1 MRRVHWMELF
11 FDLVFVVFIG
21 QLAQGLGGEPGWQQF
36 ATFLFLFAIGWWAWI
51 NVTVTVNILP
61 NLPVRRLAIVMLLGM
76 LAVGAMAVAAPDAI
90 GNRGWLF
97 ALGCAGLRLVLLPL
111 WFFRAKRDHQSVRPP
126 LLYNGVTAALWVGSA
141 FVPQPEQLVVWVA
154 ATALEVGLTIF
165 ALQSD
170 APLADELEVPH
181 LTERLGLFVIIVM
194 GESVLSVIE
203 ALSANWEPAG
213 GLVAFLGLTLIAAL
227 AWTYFLHNARFLEE
241 GLDALLKA
249 RNTVAMRDVAMFMP
263 FVLVAGVT
271 AVAAGLAT
279 AVEYPAAPLS
289 LGSLVALFG
298 GLAAF
303 YLTGGFV
310 GIRMRRAT
318 RAMIPWLL
326 LGVGLPVLG
335 LALSWG
341 LGLSSTAAVA
351 VAAAAVAGMTLF
363 GELQGRR
370 AQLVAA
376 EA

>member
-1 MRRVHWMELF
+1 MELF

-21 QLAQGLGGEPGWQQF
+21 QLAHGLGGEPGWQQF

-51 NVTVTVNILP
+51 NVTVVINILP

-76 LAVGAMAVAAPDAI
+76 LAAGAMAVAAPDAI
-90 GNRGWLF
+90 GSRAWLF

-111 WFFRAKRDHQSVRPP
+111 WLFRAKRDHQSPRRT
-126 LLYNGVTAALWVGSA
+126 LLYNGATAALWIGSA
-141 FVPQPEQLVVWVA
+141 FIPQPEQLVVWVA

-165 ALQSD
+165 ALRSE
-170 APLADELEVPH
+170 APLVDELEVPH

-203 ALSANWEPAG
+203 ALSANWEAAA
-213 GLVAFLGLTLIAAL
+213 GLVAFLGLALIAAL

-279 AVEYPAAPLS
+279 AVEHPGVALS

-298 GLAAF
+298 GLTAF

-318 RAMIPWLL
+318 RAMIPWML
-326 LGVGLPVLG
+326 LGGGLPVLG

-341 LGLSSTAAVA
+341 LCLSSSAAVA
-351 VAAAAVAGMTLF
+351 IAAAAVAGMTVF

-370 AQLVAA
+370 AQLAAA